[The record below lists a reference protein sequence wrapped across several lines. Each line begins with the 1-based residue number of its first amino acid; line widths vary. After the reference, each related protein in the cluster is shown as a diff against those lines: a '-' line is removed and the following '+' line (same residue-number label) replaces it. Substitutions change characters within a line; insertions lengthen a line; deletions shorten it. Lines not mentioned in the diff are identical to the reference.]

1 MQHHLCKWNA
11 NKPLLFLL
19 TYDPMRIKGTRYY
32 RKPIKSITNLLGPTT
47 MVGMFTNLNR
57 RFFKGALFVAVLS
70 FTFFMGTIVIMG
82 PTLILL
88 WLRPR
93 WFRWINDRLMVIW
106 LTLPPV
112 RLIYLFLYAFFFRLY
127 CAMYLSALL
136 MLQD

>member
-1 MQHHLCKWNA
+1 
-11 NKPLLFLL
+11 
-19 TYDPMRIKGTRYY
+19 MRIKGTRYY

-47 MVGMFTNLNR
+47 MISMFTNLNR

-70 FTFFMGTIVIMG
+70 FTSFMGTIVVMG

-88 WLRPR
+88 WLRPS

-112 RLIYLFLYAFFFRLY
+112 RLI
-127 CAMYLSALL
+127 
-136 MLQD
+136 